1 MFIENIFYFKLKR
14 SSVVILQTWRESGN
28 ASMKSF
34 ALFLGSYDAFEEKQ
48 VRSMRW

>member
-34 ALFLGSYDAFEEKQ
+34 AFILRSYNTFEQNKYTL
-48 VRSMRW
+48 